1 MKQYV
6 CCLFLSLI
14 MSGTIFATTL
24 VKEEDESIIQRAQY
38 VLTGTVERIDTMLE
52 KNNMPFEYTTIK
64 IAKIYK
70 NSEAAPLLQE
80 EKIVI
85 RQIGGTVNGVTVDV
99 AGLTKFVKDSQ
110 MFLSLSKDEET
121 GYFYVVA
128 SVQGAYYMV
137 NNSLINDTRANGL
150 AFAKTSSN
158 GQMAVSYGDVKE
170 MTLQKMEDKIRK
182 VAAKDAE
189 MVEE

>member
-6 CCLFLSLI
+6 CCLFLGLI
-14 MSGTIFATTL
+14 MSGTVFGTTL
-24 VKEEDESIIQRAQY
+24 LKEDDESILQRAQF
-38 VLTGTVERIDTMLE
+38 VITGVVERIDTMLE
-52 KNNMPFEYTTIK
+52 KKNMPFEYISIK

-70 NSEAAPLLQE
+70 NSETNPLLQGD
-80 EKIVI
+80 KIVI

-99 AGLTKFVKDSQ
+99 AGLTNFVKDSQ
-110 MFLSLSKDEET
+110 MFLSISKDEET

-137 NNSLINDTRANGL
+137 DNSLINDTRANGL
-150 AFAKTSSN
+150 TFAKVSN
-158 GQMAVSYGDVKE
+158 SGQMAVSSGEVKE
-170 MTLQKMEDKIRK
+170 MTLQKMEDKIKK
-182 VAAKDAE
+182 VAARNAE

>member
-52 KNNMPFEYTTIK
+52 KNNMPFEYITIK
-64 IAKIYK
+64 IAKLYK

-80 EKIVI
+80 EKIVL

-128 SVQGAYYMV
+128 SVQGAYYVV
-137 NNSLINDTRANGL
+137 NDSLINDTRANGL
-150 AFAKTSSN
+150 TFAKTSSN
-158 GQMAVSYGDVKE
+158 GQMTVNYGEIKE
-170 MTLQKMEDKIRK
+170 MTIQKMEDKIRK
-182 VAAKDAE
+182 VAANDAE

>member
-6 CCLFLSLI
+6 CCLFLGLM
-14 MSGTIFATTL
+14 MSGAVFGTTL
-24 VKEEDESIIQRAQY
+24 VKEEDESILQRAQY
-38 VLTGTVERIDTMLE
+38 VLTGNVERVDTTLE

-70 NSEAAPLLQE
+70 NNDTTPLLLE
-80 EKIVI
+80 EKIII
-85 RQIGGTVNGVTVDV
+85 RQIGGTVNGITVDV
-99 AGLTKFVKDSQ
+99 AGLTKFVKDNQ

-128 SVQGAYYMV
+128 SVQGAYYMA

-150 AFAKTSSN
+150 TFAKVSSS
-158 GQMAVSYGDVKE
+158 GQMAVSTGEVKE
-170 MTLQKMEDKIRK
+170 LTIQKMEDKIRK
-182 VAAKDAE
+182 VAAKEAE
-189 MVEE
+189 AVEE